1 MTSDSA
7 EGVTLAFVSHS
18 PQQEVQNIFKAK
30 HPMDTEITKAKVTVC
45 LFRAFPSGGPMSRLS
60 HQSVPTLPFPLCRL
74 LGLALHSSKKSTL
87 ILPTSWEPVS
97 STPEPPRS
105 AAYCVWSRICRPR
118 SGLPVKW
125 LNALQV
131 SPGRAAHREAGPSAG
146 ARGALVG
153 APVKLP
159 PAQGTPGTPIAPE
172 GCPVPSPSAPA
183 SAPASARQ
191 PCLPQLA
198 ERHPLPGAPSRCRA
212 VPGPSRA
219 EAAGALHVPLCGR
232 PPVLLWPGAGPC
244 APAGSQGP
252 CLGSFTR
259 GCPTALQR
267 GSEVPVA
274 RERAAGVTVRRFR
287 FRCWK
292 PV

>member
-183 SAPASARQ
+183 SAPASRASALPSSAGREAPSARGS
-191 PCLPQLA
+191 L
-198 ERHPLPGAPSRCRA
+198 PLPGCPGA
-212 VPGPSRA
+212 VPSGGCRGPARA
-219 EAAGALHVPLCGR
+219 LVRTPSCAPLAWGGPLCACG
-232 PPVLLWPGAGPC
+232 LPGSLPG
-244 APAGSQGP
+244 
-252 CLGSFTR
+252 
-259 GCPTALQR
+259 
-267 GSEVPVA
+267 
-274 RERAAGVTVRRFR
+274 
-287 FRCWK
+287 
-292 PV
+292 